1 MNTYTVRLV
10 GTITYDDV
18 IEADSEKEALEAAK
32 LEALECGAD
41 MVEWTRSDV
50 EQAGYNP
57 HPEDIA
63 YEAAREYA
71 DEDDERAHQA
81 AHMPRLGGM

>member
-1 MNTYTVRLV
+1 MKNYLVRLV
-10 GTITYDDV
+10 GRITYDDT

-32 LEALECGAD
+32 HEALEGAGVVTWTEAS
-41 MVEWTRSDV
+41 VER
-50 EQAGYNP
+50 AGYWP
-57 HPEDIA
+57 HLEDIA

-71 DEDDERAHQA
+71 DEDDERVHQA